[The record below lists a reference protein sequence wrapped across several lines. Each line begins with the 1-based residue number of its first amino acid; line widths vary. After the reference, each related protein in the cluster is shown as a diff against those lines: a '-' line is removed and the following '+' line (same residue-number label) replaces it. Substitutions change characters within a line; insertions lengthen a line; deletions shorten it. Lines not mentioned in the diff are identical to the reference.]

1 MRLDELP
8 TKSFCILPWVS
19 ANIGTDGDVVPCCLW
34 HGKAEKFAKEHD
46 VERAMIGDGLEKA
59 RDSEYFQKIRQMMI
73 EGKRPSGC
81 NVCYNNEDDEHHK
94 DHEAAYGK
102 LHLRTIHHKRHASWP
117 YKILGRKDD
126 TIYEN
131 KPMPLKWI
139 ETGLSNLC
147 NMACV
152 MCNGGSSS
160 IIYKAFHPGESIPK
174 GFVQSIDNIDEDL
187 SGLTLLTILGGEP
200 MIEKK
205 HDTFLETIIG
215 QNKNPKNLEI
225 DYHTNGSVF
234 PSQRVIEQWKKVK
247 QVRIVFSMDSVGKHV
262 KIQRPGNYE
271 WQDIDDTVDMF
282 VQLAESNANIIFSV
296 NVLLTALNI
305 GCITETCD
313 YLYSKLKNSKTGWM
327 QTNRIESGMLW
338 HRYIDYRNLGKKTKQ
353 RIKDKWKKWEDS
365 NPLVLADKDHAISR
379 LYAVAKV
386 SINEE
391 GDMDEP
397 LTKELM
403 LERHPQAKL
412 WKLYKQDL
420 KELDI

>member
-1 MRLDELP
+1 MRLDQLP

-19 ANIGTDGDVVPCCLW
+19 ANIGSEGDVVPCCLW
-34 HGKAEKFAKEHD
+34 HGKSARFAKEHN
-46 VERAMIGDGLEKA
+46 VERAMVSDGLTNA
-59 RDSEYFQKIRQMMI
+59 RNSEYFQKIRQMML

-81 NVCYNNEDDEHHK
+81 NVCYKNEDSEFHK
-94 DHEAAYGK
+94 NHEEAYGK
-102 LHLRTIHHKRHASWP
+102 EHLRTIHHKRFAPW
-117 YKILGRKDD
+117 YKFHTYKN
-126 TIYEN
+126 E
-131 KPMPLKWI
+131 PMAMKWL

-160 IIYKAFHPGESIPK
+160 IIYSAFHPGKSIPK
-174 GFVQSIDNIDEDL
+174 GFIQSIDSIDEDL
-187 SGLTLLTILGGEP
+187 EGLKLLTLLGGEP

-205 HDTFLETIIG
+205 HDTFLETIIE
-215 QNKNPKNLEI
+215 QNKNPNTLEI
-225 DYHTNGSVF
+225 DYHTNGSIL

-271 WQDIDDTVDMF
+271 WQDIEDTVDKY

-327 QTNRIESGMLW
+327 HTNRIAPGMEW

-365 NPLVLADKDHAISR
+365 NPPVLADKDHAISR
-379 LYAVAKV
+379 LYQIAKV

-403 LERHPQAKL
+403 LKKHPQAKL